1 MNNKTVR
8 FGSVCSGVEC
18 ASLASASLGWTPAW
32 FSEID
37 DFPSAVLAH
46 HFPDVPNLGDM
57 TTIAERIRS
66 GEVEAPELLVG
77 GTPCFTA
84 GHLVLTKDGYKPIE
98 DIKVGDWV
106 MTHKGRLRRVLRIG
120 SKLAEVGE
128 LSIRGRDSFL
138 CTPNHPFLTVT
149 VKHNYYKR
157 QLEILDERWEEAQNL
172 TDLSRCVSI
181 RQFDGG
187 KCLNFPTSISEK
199 DALFIAGLYLGDGYI
214 KKYKNKRKKALLLT
228 INKKKLEQIRQRL
241 GLSIKTTSITFPK
254 NSLVACNLWIYNTEL
269 AEWLEKEFNTG
280 SENKTIKSWVLSH
293 AFRDELLQGYLLTDG
308 SRSKTGF
315 TISTISKS
323 LAFGISSL
331 IDSLGY
337 VSNIHCKKNVTTKT
351 DILGKICNIKQPY
364 IIKLS
369 KTGSTLCNKS
379 FITHLAK
386 PFLNHHIKRMVY
398 NIEVLDDNSYI
409 VEGIVVHNCQAFSL
423 SGKRESLG
431 DDRGQLTLE
440 FVKLLDTI
448 DEQRAKLGQLPAVC
462 FWENVQGVLSAKDG
476 AFGYFLSGLM
486 GFDFPIK
493 PPDGRKFP
501 DCGAIISTKRS
512 CAWRLLNSEYFGSA
526 QSRPRIYV
534 VASAREG
541 FDPRKV
547 LFELSGVRGNH
558 KPSRKK
564 GKTAPAT
571 PTAGAGSND
580 RGTEGTTGT
589 EEAIHDEIARKHLV
603 VLNDQ
608 GGSVMSVSG
617 DGTIGTLRAET
628 HAHEPIVTETI
639 PLVDE
644 KIGTLTACDLVKMP
658 SNQSVANGLMFPE
671 LTVFENH
678 RQDARYRE
686 LSDKMMTLT
695 AHMGTG
701 GGNVPFV
708 VEKNIRHFEKN
719 IRLFNMQPIESNMHN
734 AGREIEK
741 TPTLTATDPN
751 PNKNQ
756 GGVCIVELEG
766 KPYRLRVRK
775 LLPIECERLMG
786 MPDNW
791 TLIPYKGKDVESCPD
806 SPRYK
811 ACGNGWSVETIT
823 WIFNRLDR
831 ELHGEK
837 QVEETQQ

>member
-1 MNNKTVR
+1 MDNKTVR

-46 HFPDVPNLGDM
+46 HFPNVPNLGDM
-57 TTIAERIRS
+57 TTLAERIRS
-66 GEVEAPELLVG
+66 GEVEAPEILVG
-77 GTPCFTA
+77 GTPC
-84 GHLVLTKDGYKPIE
+84 
-98 DIKVGDWV
+98 
-106 MTHKGRLRRVLRIG
+106 
-120 SKLAEVGE
+120 
-128 LSIRGRDSFL
+128 
-138 CTPNHPFLTVT
+138 
-149 VKHNYYKR
+149 
-157 QLEILDERWEEAQNL
+157 
-172 TDLSRCVSI
+172 
-181 RQFDGG
+181 
-187 KCLNFPTSISEK
+187 TS
-199 DALFIAGLYLGDGYI
+199 
-214 KKYKNKRKKALLLT
+214 
-228 INKKKLEQIRQRL
+228 
-241 GLSIKTTSITFPK
+241 
-254 NSLVACNLWIYNTEL
+254 
-269 AEWLEKEFNTG
+269 
-280 SENKTIKSWVLSH
+280 
-293 AFRDELLQGYLLTDG
+293 
-308 SRSKTGF
+308 
-315 TISTISKS
+315 
-323 LAFGISSL
+323 
-331 IDSLGY
+331 
-337 VSNIHCKKNVTTKT
+337 
-351 DILGKICNIKQPY
+351 
-364 IIKLS
+364 
-369 KTGSTLCNKS
+369 
-379 FITHLAK
+379 
-386 PFLNHHIKRMVY
+386 
-398 NIEVLDDNSYI
+398 
-409 VEGIVVHNCQAFSL
+409 FSL
-423 SGKRESLG
+423 SGLRESM
-431 DDRGQLTLE
+431 DDHRGQLI
-440 FVKLLDTI
+440 VDYIQILDAI
-448 DEQRAKLGQLPAVC
+448 DEQRAKLGQLPAIC
-462 FWENVQGVLSAKDG
+462 FWENVEGVLSTHDN
-476 AFGYFLSGLM
+476 AFGCFLSGLV
-486 GFDFPIK
+486 GLDFPVN
-493 PPDGRKFP
+493 PHDGRKFP
-501 DCGAIISTKRS
+501 KSGYLVGSKRS

-564 GKTAPAT
+564 GKTTSAT
-571 PTAGAGSND
+571 PTAGIGNNNK
-580 RGTEGTTGT
+580 GTSEGTSEGT
-589 EEAIHDEIARKHLV
+589 DGATHDKIARKHLV

-671 LTVFENH
+671 LSVFENH

-686 LSDKMMTLT
+686 MSDGKMPTLV

-708 VEKNIRHFEKN
+708 VEKN

-791 TLIPYKGKDVESCPD
+791 TLIPYKGKDVENCPD

-837 QVEETQQ
+837 QEEEK

>member
-18 ASLASASLGWTPAW
+18 ASLASKDLGWTPAW

-77 GTPCFTA
+77 GP
-84 GHLVLTKDGYKPIE
+84 
-98 DIKVGDWV
+98 
-106 MTHKGRLRRVLRIG
+106 
-120 SKLAEVGE
+120 S
-128 LSIRGRDSFL
+128 
-138 CTPNHPFLTVT
+138 
-149 VKHNYYKR
+149 
-157 QLEILDERWEEAQNL
+157 
-172 TDLSRCVSI
+172 
-181 RQFDGG
+181 
-187 KCLNFPTSISEK
+187 
-199 DALFIAGLYLGDGYI
+199 
-214 KKYKNKRKKALLLT
+214 
-228 INKKKLEQIRQRL
+228 
-241 GLSIKTTSITFPK
+241 
-254 NSLVACNLWIYNTEL
+254 
-269 AEWLEKEFNTG
+269 
-280 SENKTIKSWVLSH
+280 
-293 AFRDELLQGYLLTDG
+293 
-308 SRSKTGF
+308 
-315 TISTISKS
+315 
-323 LAFGISSL
+323 
-331 IDSLGY
+331 
-337 VSNIHCKKNVTTKT
+337 
-351 DILGKICNIKQPY
+351 
-364 IIKLS
+364 
-369 KTGSTLCNKS
+369 
-379 FITHLAK
+379 
-386 PFLNHHIKRMVY
+386 
-398 NIEVLDDNSYI
+398 
-409 VEGIVVHNCQAFSL
+409 CQAFSL
-423 SGKRESLG
+423 SGLRRSL
-431 DDRGQLTLE
+431 DDERGNLTLE
-440 FVKLLDTI
+440 YFKLLDAI
-448 DEQRAKLGQLPAVC
+448 DEQRAKFGQLPAMA
-462 FWENVQGVLSAKDG
+462 FYENVEGLLSTHDN
-476 AFGYFLSGLM
+476 AFGCFLSGLV
-486 GFDFPIK
+486 GLDFPVN

-501 DCGAIISTKRS
+501 KSGYLVGPKRS

-580 RGTEGTTGT
+580 RGTE
-589 EEAIHDEIARKHLV
+589 EAI
-603 VLNDQ
+603 
-608 GGSVMSVSG
+608 MSVSG

-791 TLIPYKGKDVESCPD
+791 TLIPYKGKDVETCPD

>member
-18 ASLASASLGWTPAW
+18 ASLASKDLGWTPAW

-84 GHLVLTKDGYKPIE
+84 GHLVLTKEGYKPIE

-128 LSIRGRDSFL
+128 LSMVGRSPIV
-138 CTPNHPFLTVT
+138 CTPNHPFLVL
-149 VKHNYYKR
+149 YYKKKQKYDR
-157 QLEILDERWEEAQNL
+157 TLKKRIYVETCTNPYFEYAENCKNLQYTSRLDYDNEIITLPKTKHLITDENIMY
-172 TDLSRCVSI
+172 VI
-181 RQFDGG
+181 G
-187 KCLNFPTSISEK
+187 
-199 DALFIAGLYLGDGYI
+199 LFLGDGYI
-214 KKYKNKRKKALLLT
+214 VKKNDSVRGIRLTLNPEKIKK
-228 INKKKLEQIRQRL
+228 IKEQ
-241 GLSIKTTSITFPK
+241 
-254 NSLVACNLWIYNTEL
+254 
-269 AEWLEKEFNTG
+269 TG
-280 SENKTIKSWVLSH
+280 VN
-293 AFRDELLQGYLLTDG
+293 
-308 SRSKTGF
+308 F
-315 TISTISKS
+315 TISKDNRITIYSQELGNFILKHFGEYSNQKYIPTWVYSHPYRSFLLDGYLDTDGTFPSVGHWQAHTISSKLAHGIADLAQTLGFNSSVIKYPARYTTGLKS
-323 LAFGISSL
+323 A
-331 IDSLGY
+331 
-337 VSNIHCKKNVTTKT
+337 SNFS
-351 DILGKICNIKQPY
+351 DFY
-364 IIKLS
+364 IINTFKRDYSRCYRIRHNFLCRRIKDYKL
-369 KTGSTLCNKS
+369 LNKNE
-379 FITHLAK
+379 K
-386 PFLNHHIKRMVY
+386 VY
-398 NIEVLDDNSYI
+398 NLEVDEDNTYI
-409 VEGIVVHNCQAFSL
+409 VNGIITHNCQAFSL
-423 SGKRESLG
+423 SGLRRSLN
-431 DDRGQLTLE
+431 DERGNLTLE
-440 FVKLLDTI
+440 YFKLLDTI
-448 DEQRAKLGQLPAVC
+448 DEQRAKLGQLPAISV
-462 FWENVQGVLSAKDG
+462 WENVSGVLSTHDN
-476 AFGYFLSGLM
+476 AFGCFLSGLV
-486 GFDFPIK
+486 GLDFPVN

-501 DCGAIISTKRS
+501 KSGYLVGPKRS

-564 GKTAPAT
+564 GKTASTT
-571 PTAGAGSND
+571 PTAGFGNYD
-580 RGTEGTTGT
+580 QGTTGT
-589 EEAIHDEIARKHLV
+589 RGTRGTDPDEIARKHLV

-617 DGTIGTLRAET
+617 DGTVGTLRAET

-671 LTVFENH
+671 LSVFENH

-686 LSDKMMTLT
+686 MSNGKMPTLV

-708 VEKNIRHFEKN
+708 VEKN

-791 TLIPYKGKDVESCPD
+791 TLIPYRGKDVEFCPD

-831 ELHGEK
+831 ELHGKK
-837 QVEETQQ
+837 QEEETN

>member
-1 MNNKTVR
+1 MNNTTVR

-46 HFPDVPNLGDM
+46 HFPDVHNLGDM

-77 GTPCFTA
+77 GP
-84 GHLVLTKDGYKPIE
+84 
-98 DIKVGDWV
+98 
-106 MTHKGRLRRVLRIG
+106 
-120 SKLAEVGE
+120 S
-128 LSIRGRDSFL
+128 
-138 CTPNHPFLTVT
+138 
-149 VKHNYYKR
+149 
-157 QLEILDERWEEAQNL
+157 
-172 TDLSRCVSI
+172 
-181 RQFDGG
+181 
-187 KCLNFPTSISEK
+187 
-199 DALFIAGLYLGDGYI
+199 
-214 KKYKNKRKKALLLT
+214 
-228 INKKKLEQIRQRL
+228 
-241 GLSIKTTSITFPK
+241 
-254 NSLVACNLWIYNTEL
+254 
-269 AEWLEKEFNTG
+269 
-280 SENKTIKSWVLSH
+280 
-293 AFRDELLQGYLLTDG
+293 
-308 SRSKTGF
+308 
-315 TISTISKS
+315 
-323 LAFGISSL
+323 
-331 IDSLGY
+331 
-337 VSNIHCKKNVTTKT
+337 
-351 DILGKICNIKQPY
+351 
-364 IIKLS
+364 
-369 KTGSTLCNKS
+369 
-379 FITHLAK
+379 
-386 PFLNHHIKRMVY
+386 
-398 NIEVLDDNSYI
+398 
-409 VEGIVVHNCQAFSL
+409 CQAFSL
-423 SGKRESLG
+423 SGLRRSL
-431 DDRGQLTLE
+431 DDERGNLTLE
-440 FVKLLDTI
+440 YFKLLDAI
-448 DEQRAKLGQLPAVC
+448 DEQRAKFGQLPAVA
-462 FWENVQGVLSAKDG
+462 FYENVEGLLSTHDN
-476 AFGYFLSGLM
+476 AFGCFLSGLV
-486 GFDFPIK
+486 GLDFPVN

-501 DCGAIISTKRS
+501 KSGYLVGSKRS

-580 RGTEGTTGT
+580 RGTE
-589 EEAIHDEIARKHLV
+589 EAI
-603 VLNDQ
+603 
-608 GGSVMSVSG
+608 MSVSG

-791 TLIPYKGKDVESCPD
+791 TLIPYRGKDVENCPD

>member
-18 ASLASASLGWTPAW
+18 ASLASKDLGWTPAW

-77 GTPCFTA
+77 GTPCV
-84 GHLVLTKDGYKPIE
+84 GVSLSGLRKSLDDPRSVLMLDY
-98 DIKVGDWV
+98 
-106 MTHKGRLRRVLRIG
+106 
-120 SKLAEVGE
+120 
-128 LSIRGRDSFL
+128 F
-138 CTPNHPFLTVT
+138 
-149 VKHNYYKR
+149 
-157 QLEILDERWEEAQNL
+157 EILDA
-172 TDLSRCVSI
+172 
-181 RQFDGG
+181 
-187 KCLNFPTSISEK
+187 
-199 DALFIAGLYLGDGYI
+199 
-214 KKYKNKRKKALLLT
+214 
-228 INKKKLEQIRQRL
+228 
-241 GLSIKTTSITFPK
+241 
-254 NSLVACNLWIYNTEL
+254 
-269 AEWLEKEFNTG
+269 
-280 SENKTIKSWVLSH
+280 
-293 AFRDELLQGYLLTDG
+293 
-308 SRSKTGF
+308 
-315 TISTISKS
+315 
-323 LAFGISSL
+323 
-331 IDSLGY
+331 
-337 VSNIHCKKNVTTKT
+337 
-351 DILGKICNIKQPY
+351 
-364 IIKLS
+364 
-369 KTGSTLCNKS
+369 
-379 FITHLAK
+379 
-386 PFLNHHIKRMVY
+386 
-398 NIEVLDDNSYI
+398 
-409 VEGIVVHNCQAFSL
+409 
-423 SGKRESLG
+423 
-431 DDRGQLTLE
+431 
-440 FVKLLDTI
+440 I

-462 FWENVQGVLSAKDG
+462 FWENVEGVLSTHDN
-476 AFGYFLSGLM
+476 AFGCFLSGLV
-486 GFDFPIK
+486 GLDFPVN

-501 DCGAIISTKRS
+501 KSGYLVGTKRS

-526 QSRPRIYV
+526 QSRPRVYV

-571 PTAGAGSND
+571 PTAGVGNND

-589 EEAIHDEIARKHLV
+589 EEATHDEIARKHLV

-628 HAHEPIVTETI
+628 HAHEPIVTETIPLAI

-686 LSDKMMTLT
+686 LSNKMMTLT

-708 VEKNIRHFEKN
+708 VEKN

-766 KPYRLRVRK
+766 LPYRLRVRK

-791 TLIPYKGKDVESCPD
+791 TLIPYRGKDVENCPD

-837 QVEETQQ
+837 QEEETQQ

>member
-1 MNNKTVR
+1 MNNTTVR

-77 GTPCFTA
+77 GP
-84 GHLVLTKDGYKPIE
+84 
-98 DIKVGDWV
+98 
-106 MTHKGRLRRVLRIG
+106 
-120 SKLAEVGE
+120 S
-128 LSIRGRDSFL
+128 
-138 CTPNHPFLTVT
+138 
-149 VKHNYYKR
+149 
-157 QLEILDERWEEAQNL
+157 
-172 TDLSRCVSI
+172 
-181 RQFDGG
+181 
-187 KCLNFPTSISEK
+187 
-199 DALFIAGLYLGDGYI
+199 
-214 KKYKNKRKKALLLT
+214 
-228 INKKKLEQIRQRL
+228 
-241 GLSIKTTSITFPK
+241 
-254 NSLVACNLWIYNTEL
+254 
-269 AEWLEKEFNTG
+269 
-280 SENKTIKSWVLSH
+280 
-293 AFRDELLQGYLLTDG
+293 
-308 SRSKTGF
+308 
-315 TISTISKS
+315 
-323 LAFGISSL
+323 
-331 IDSLGY
+331 
-337 VSNIHCKKNVTTKT
+337 
-351 DILGKICNIKQPY
+351 
-364 IIKLS
+364 
-369 KTGSTLCNKS
+369 
-379 FITHLAK
+379 
-386 PFLNHHIKRMVY
+386 
-398 NIEVLDDNSYI
+398 
-409 VEGIVVHNCQAFSL
+409 CQAFSL
-423 SGKRESLG
+423 SGLRRSL
-431 DDRGQLTLE
+431 DDERGNLTLE
-440 FVKLLDTI
+440 YFKLLDAI
-448 DEQRAKLGQLPAVC
+448 DEQRAKFGQLPAVA
-462 FWENVQGVLSAKDG
+462 FYENVEGLLSTHDN
-476 AFGYFLSGLM
+476 AFGCFLSGLV
-486 GFDFPIK
+486 GLDFPVN

-501 DCGAIISTKRS
+501 KSGYLVGSKRS

-564 GKTAPAT
+564 GKTAPST

-580 RGTEGTTGT
+580 RGTE
-589 EEAIHDEIARKHLV
+589 EAI
-603 VLNDQ
+603 
-608 GGSVMSVSG
+608 MSVSG

-639 PLVDE
+639 PLVNE

-791 TLIPYKGKDVESCPD
+791 TLIPYKGKDVENCPD